1 MAFGNS
7 ILDRA
12 RSALSGSPIS
22 VLKELTV
29 EQCGESLV
37 ISGQVDT
44 FYHKQMAQEVIRA
57 ACQNVPLK
65 NSVDVS

>member
-1 MAFGNS
+1 MAFGTS
-7 ILDRA
+7 TLDRA
-12 RSALSGSPIS
+12 RTALSDSPIS

-37 ISGQVDT
+37 ISGHVDT
-44 FYHKQMAQEVIRA
+44 FYHKQMAQEAIRA
-57 ACQNVPLK
+57 VCQNVPLK